1 MNEKDKDPA
10 LRSTDLII
18 KKADYSAVLEAQKL
32 GEEGISASQKKMH
45 SWAGTYCKV

>member
-10 LRSTDLII
+10 LRSTDIII

-32 GEEGISASQKKMH
+32 EEERISASQKKMH
-45 SWAGTYCKV
+45 SRAGTIL